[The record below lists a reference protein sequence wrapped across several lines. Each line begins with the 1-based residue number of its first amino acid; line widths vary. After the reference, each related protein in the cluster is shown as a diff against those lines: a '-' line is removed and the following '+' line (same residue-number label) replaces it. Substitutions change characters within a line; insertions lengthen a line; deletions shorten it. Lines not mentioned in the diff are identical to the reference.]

1 MCLHCPPQLTPAW
14 WFSDRADLTGSQDAM
29 REDGDDYYATV
40 PLGEALPTV
49 PCRPPELDDDPV
61 RAALQAQ
68 MDRLRRSRP

>member
-1 MCLHCPPQLTPAW
+1 MCLHCPPPSVPAW
-14 WFSDRADLTGSQDAM
+14 WFSDRADLTGSQDCSTQDA
-29 REDGDDYYATV
+29 DDASDHV
-40 PLGEALPTV
+40 PFTV